1 MKNRIGMQCRGLR
14 LVPLK
19 ILAVMT
25 FCFLVFAFQNSN
37 AVEVRTTNDVR
48 TTKFEN
54 ISLDPINSR
63 RPVEFKNTFSP
74 PDSIATD
81 LHVELEG
88 ALQRG
93 VESSTPFTGRWDE
106 VTVPP
111 GRIWNFYPGV
121 AGESVPPGD
130 VAKIVFIDHGKII
143 IKKWW
148 WTTGGDHQSRGTQLG
163 PVYTKEKNIELISFI
178 DEPATGDGIFLASIS
193 GVSDT
198 FHTTAGQSRA
208 QTLEGFCSFLDGF
221 VQDGDT
227 LISHFPESDSSVIF
241 VGNLLGDPADSLH
254 AEILVQDSTQDIFF
268 YVMPPSCDYLPGDI
282 NGDGQRGGGDVTYG
296 VRFFKLIGNRPPDS
310 CYNDAVPTPSHWL
323 YVAADVNGNCEF
335 RGSDITR
342 LVAYFKLIAPLQY
355 CYLFP
360 PAPMKGDNGDLS
372 PNPER

>member
-1 MKNRIGMQCRGLR
+1 MKNSIGMQCRVPGSVSLKL
-14 LVPLK
+14 LV
-19 ILAVMT
+19 ILT
-25 FCFLVFAFQNSN
+25 FCFLVLAFQNSN
-37 AVEVRTTNDVR
+37 AVEVRTI
-48 TTKFEN
+48 KFEN
-54 ISLDPINSR
+54 ISQDPINSR

-88 ALQRG
+88 DLQRG

-163 PVYTKEKNIELISFI
+163 PVYTKEKNIKLISFSG
-178 DEPATGDGIFLASIS
+178 EPASAGGEVLVSIS
-193 GVSDT
+193 EMSDT
-198 FHTTAGQSRA
+198 FYTTAGQSPA
-208 QTLEGFCSFLDGF
+208 QTLQGFCGFLDGF
-221 VQDGDT
+221 VQDSFM
-227 LISHFPESDSSVIF
+227 LISYFPESDSSVIF
-241 VGNLLGDPADSLH
+241 VGNLLGDPADSMH
-254 AEILVQDSTQDIFF
+254 AEILAQDSTQDMFLVP
-268 YVMPPSCDYLPGDI
+268 YVVPPECEYLPGDI
-282 NGDGQRGGGDVTYG
+282 NGDGQRLGGDVTFG
-296 VRFFKLIGNRPPDS
+296 VRYFKGTGAPPPDS
-310 CYNDAVPTPSHWL
+310 CYDDAVPTPSHWL

-342 LVAYFKLIAPLQY
+342 LVAYFKGNAQLAFCHFFAP
-355 CYLFP
+355 P
-360 PAPMKGDNGDLS
+360 PLRIIGRDIITPIK
-372 PNPER
+372 PE